1 MRFDEFS
8 LDPCILAGVK
18 SAGFT
23 TPTPIQEEAIP
34 VVLRERDLL
43 GLAQTGTGKT
53 AAFLLPIFQRL
64 IQYPTRKVRVLIL
77 APTRELAEQIHQAS
91 VDLGQHTGIR
101 SVAIYGGVSKGPQ
114 LAALR
119 RGPEI
124 VTACPGRL
132 LDHVNDGNI
141 DLSRVEVLVLDEAD
155 TMCDMGFLPD
165 IRRILARLPKRRQTL
180 FFSATVTRDVDRLA
194 ARLLDDPVAVDIG
207 PRAVAAD
214 GVQHILVAVDR
225 ERKSSVL
232 AKMLAEVPEGR
243 ALVFTRTKYGADKV
257 GRHLRREGNNVAV
270 LHGGKTQ
277 AVRTRTLDRFRR
289 GETRV
294 LVATDVAARGID
306 VLDID
311 MVVNY
316 DVPTDPEIYVHRVGR
331 TARAGAR
338 GLALTL
344 MALHECVAMRDVERY
359 MGRTLVRE
367 TVPGFE
373 PAVPPI
379 QPKERPAA
387 RPARPSRSR
396 RQARGQER
404 SEDRGPWVGCIRW

>member
-1 MRFDEFS
+1 MQSTFETLGLGPD
-8 LDPCILAGVK
+8 ILRALEQRGYRD
-18 SAGFT
+18 
-23 TPTPIQEEAIP
+23 PTPIQQKAIP
-34 VVLRERDLL
+34 AVLAGKDVV
-43 GLAQTGTGKT
+43 GSAQTGTGKT
-53 AAFLLPIFQRL
+53 AAFLLPILQRL
-64 IQYPTRKVRVLIL
+64 AAGRRGKLRALVLV
-77 APTRELAEQIHQAS
+77 PTRELAQQVLRNAEAYGRHL
-91 VDLGQHTGIR
+91 DLT
-101 SVAIYGGVSKGPQ
+101 STAIYGGVGMEPQ
-114 LAALR
+114 TRALA
-119 RGPEI
+119 RGVDVVI
-124 VTACPGRL
+124 ATPGRL
-132 LDHVNDGNI
+132 IDHIERGHVASDA
-141 DLSRVEVLVLDEAD
+141 LEVLVLDEAD
-155 TMCDMGFLPD
+155 RMLDMGFAPAVNQIIETLP
-165 IRRILARLPKRRQTL
+165 ARRQTL
-180 FFSATVTRDVDRLA
+180 LFSATVTRDVDRLA
-194 ARLLDDPVAVDIG
+194 ARLLNDPVAVDIG

-306 VLDID
+306 VLDIA

-316 DVPTDPEIYVHRVGR
+316 DVPTNPEIYVHRVGR

-344 MALHECVAMRDVERY
+344 MALHECIAMRDVEKY

-373 PAVPPI
+373 PAIPPI

-387 RPARPSRSR
+387 RPAGRSMGPR
-396 RQARGQER
+396 RGGARR
-404 SEDRGPWVGCIRW
+404 RR

>member
-1 MRFDEFS
+1 MQSTFET
-8 LDPCILAGVK
+8 LGLGPEILRALERRGYRE
-18 SAGFT
+18 
-23 TPTPIQEEAIP
+23 PTPIQRKAIP
-34 VVLRERDLL
+34 AVLAGNDVV
-43 GLAQTGTGKT
+43 GSAQTGTGKT
-53 AAFLLPIFQRL
+53 AAFLLPILQRL
-64 IQYPTRKVRVLIL
+64 AGGRRGTLRALVLV
-77 APTRELAEQIHQAS
+77 PTRELAQQVLDNAKVYGRHL
-91 VDLGQHTGIR
+91 DLT
-101 SVAIYGGVSKGPQ
+101 STAIYGGVGMEPQ
-114 LAALR
+114 TRALA
-119 RGPEI
+119 RGVDVVI
-124 VTACPGRL
+124 ATPGRL
-132 LDHVNDGNI
+132 IDHIERGHVASDN
-141 DLSRVEVLVLDEAD
+141 LEVLVLDEAD
-155 TMCDMGFLPD
+155 RMLDMGFAPAVNRIIETLP
-165 IRRILARLPKRRQTL
+165 ARYQTL
-180 FFSATVTRDVDRLA
+180 FFSATVTGDVDRLA
-194 ARLLDDPVAVDIG
+194 ARLLNDPVAVDIG
-207 PRAVAAD
+207 QRAVAAD
-214 GVQHILVAVDR
+214 GVEHVLVAVDR

-277 AVRTRTLDRFRR
+277 AVRTKTLDRFRR

-338 GLALTL
+338 GVALTL
-344 MALHECVAMRDVERY
+344 MALHECIAMRDVERY
-359 MGRTLVRE
+359 MGRTLIRE

-373 PAVPPI
+373 PAIPPI

-387 RPARPSRSR
+387 RPAGRSMGPR
-396 RQARGQER
+396 RGGARR
-404 SEDRGPWVGCIRW
+404 RR

>member
-1 MRFDEFS
+1 MQSTFETLGLGPD
-8 LDPCILAGVK
+8 ILRALEQRGYRD
-18 SAGFT
+18 
-23 TPTPIQEEAIP
+23 PTPIQQKAIP
-34 VVLRERDLL
+34 AVLAGNDVV
-43 GLAQTGTGKT
+43 GSAQTGTGKT
-53 AAFLLPIFQRL
+53 AAFLLPILQRL
-64 IQYPTRKVRVLIL
+64 AAGRRGKLRALVLV
-77 APTRELAEQIHQAS
+77 PTRELAQQVLRNAEAYGRHL
-91 VDLGQHTGIR
+91 DLT
-101 SVAIYGGVSKGPQ
+101 STAIYGGVGMEPQ
-114 LAALR
+114 TRALA
-119 RGPEI
+119 RGVDVVI
-124 VTACPGRL
+124 ATPGRL
-132 LDHVNDGNI
+132 IDHIERGHVASDA
-141 DLSRVEVLVLDEAD
+141 LEVLVLDEAD
-155 TMCDMGFLPD
+155 RMLDMGFAPAVNQIIETLP
-165 IRRILARLPKRRQTL
+165 ARRQTL

-277 AVRTRTLDRFRR
+277 AVRTKTLDRFRR
-289 GETRV
+289 GQIRV

-306 VLDID
+306 VVDIAV
-311 MVVNY
+311 VVNY

-338 GLALTL
+338 GVALNL
-344 MALHECVAMRDVERY
+344 MALHECIAMRVVVKY

-367 TVPGFE
+367 TVHGFE
-373 PAVPPI
+373 PALPPI
-379 QPKERPAA
+379 QASVRRASRPVGRSLGDWRGGA
-387 RPARPSRSR
+387 RR
-396 RQARGQER
+396 R
-404 SEDRGPWVGCIRW
+404 